1 MRPSRRRSTEHSAL
15 TTLDPSRESHRQP
28 RVRASGMGGSQK
40 NAERFKRIFLSNS
53 RPNPIAYSPL
63 NTCLYRRHTPAL
75 IS

>member
-40 NAERFKRIFLSNS
+40 NAERFKRIFY
-53 RPNPIAYSPL
+53 PIA
-63 NTCLYRRHTPAL
+63 AL
-75 IS
+75 IRSPTRLLTRVSIGATPQL